1 MTPEVLKSYK
11 LDDKNMAC
19 NVNKTSKMQITDPN
33 PQYIYNCA
41 ASL

>member
-11 LDDKNMAC
+11 LDDNNMAC
-19 NVNKTSKMQITDPN
+19 NVNKTSKIQITDPN
-33 PQYIYNCA
+33 PQYFYHCA